1 LNQFGFDNKHSINT
15 YQEKTM
21 KLVSLLTNMNK
32 ITLVAITGLILST
45 SLVACSSNPAAP
57 DAMKQDSD
65 AMKKDGGAMK
75 KDSDAMKKDG
85 GAMKKD
91 DDAMKKDGDAMKK
104 DGGAMKKDGDAMK
117 KDGDA
122 MKQSPSP
129 TSKP

>member
-45 SLVACSSNPAAP
+45 CLVACSSNPAAP
-57 DAMKQDSD
+57 DAMK
-65 AMKKDGGAMK
+65 KDG
-75 KDSDAMKKDG
+75 D
-85 GAMKKD
+85 AMKKD
-91 DDAMKKDGDAMKK
+91 DDAMKNDGDAMKK

-117 KDGDA
+117 
-122 MKQSPSP
+122 QSPSP